1 MSKTN
6 LIILGVLMI
15 LVLYFV
21 ITKANTALSK
31 GQSALKQQVVT
42 PEEQAQDIIDRANLP
57 R

>member
-21 ITKANTALSK
+21 ITKANTALSN
-31 GQSALKQQVVT
+31 GQKAFQKEVVT
-42 PEEQAQDIIDRANLP
+42 PEEQAQDIMDGANLP